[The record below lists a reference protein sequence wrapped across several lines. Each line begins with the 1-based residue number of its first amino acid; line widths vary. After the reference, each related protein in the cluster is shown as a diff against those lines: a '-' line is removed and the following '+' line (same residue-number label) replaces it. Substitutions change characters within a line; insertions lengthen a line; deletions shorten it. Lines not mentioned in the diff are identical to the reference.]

1 VSRSAVEFY
10 ALQTRKNLK
19 KIDKE
24 LITFAEEIL
33 QEVIS
38 SSEDTGRQMFRV
50 DAFTELMIGHLV
62 DAGELDDAL
71 VCFHKAKGEEINAY
85 SVSEQ
90 GDRID
95 LIVSIHTQKVPP
107 ERVGKPDV
115 DAAFKRLFSFFK
127 KAIMGGY
134 ASLEEA
140 SPVHDMCLRLHEVRR
155 TLQTVRFFLV
165 TDGLTTDVKRKDAE
179 SNGIKASYHVWDIER
194 LHRCVTSGQFREPIE
209 VNFMDLAGE
218 PIPCLPMPGS
228 LHDYKV
234 FLAILRGDVLGKL
247 YDEFGPRLL
256 ERNVRSFLQARGKV
270 NRKIQETISEVPER
284 FLAYNNGISVTASE
298 VKLKEREDGT
308 LGIAWA
314 KDLQIVNGG
323 QTTASIHHAMRARK
337 GADVSKVYVQAKLS
351 VIDPSMLD
359 DLVPLISRYANSQ
372 NKVNEVDFFANDA
385 FHVRVEKLS
394 RTVWAPATQGTHRQ
408 TRWFYERAR
417 GQYQDSKGR
426 EPTDSLRKAFAS
438 THPSDRKFTKTD
450 LAKFENTWEMLP
462 HIVSRGAEKSFR
474 EFAAILAA
482 RKEAEPDQAYFQR
495 LVAKAIVFRRAEDIV
510 QKQQFG
516 GYRANIVTYT
526 IALIIDRT
534 GGRIDLGRIWRE
546 QDISAALVDAITVVS
561 KAVHSS
567 IVAPP
572 SGKNVTEWCKKEDCW
587 KVIRSLEVTLPK
599 SLEAELVPEEP
610 IVRSTPTQN
619 GRKAVLAKWAS
630 TVSGK

>member
-1 VSRSAVEFY
+1 M
-10 ALQTRKNLK
+10 K
-19 KIDKE
+19 KVDKE
-24 LITFAEEIL
+24 LVTFAEEVL

-38 SSEDTGRQMFRV
+38 SSETSGKQMFRV

-62 DAGELDDAL
+62 EAGELDDAL
-71 VCFHKAKGEEINAY
+71 VCFHKSKGEEINAY

-95 LIVSIHTQKVPP
+95 LIVAIHTQKLPP

-115 DAAFKRLFSFFK
+115 DTALKRLFNFFK

-140 SPVHDMCLRLHEVRR
+140 SPVHDMCLRIHEVRR
-155 TLQTVRFFLV
+155 TLKTVSFFVV
-165 TDGLTTDVKRKDAE
+165 TDGLTTDVKRKDTE

-209 VNFMDLAGE
+209 VNFMELAGE
-218 PIPCLPMPGS
+218 PIPCLPMPGT

-234 FLAILRGDVLGKL
+234 FLAILRGDVLGRL
-247 YDEFGPRLL
+247 YEEFGPRLL

-270 NRKIQETISEVPER
+270 NRKIQETITEEPER

-308 LGIAWA
+308 IGIAWA

-323 QTTASIHHAMRARK
+323 QTTASIHHAMREKK

-385 FHVRVEKLS
+385 FHVRIEKLS

-438 THPSDRKFTKTD
+438 THPSDQKFTKTD

-462 HIVSRGAEKSFR
+462 HFVSRGAEKNFR
-474 EFAAILAA
+474 EFVAILAA
-482 RKEAEPDQAYFQR
+482 RKEPEPDQAYFQC
-495 LVAKAIVFRRAEDIV
+495 LVAKAIVFRRAEDVV

-526 IALIIDRT
+526 IALILDRT
-534 GGRIDLGRIWRE
+534 AGRIDLGRIWRE
-546 QDISAALVDAITVVS
+546 QDTTPALVEAIASVS
-561 KAVHSS
+561 RAVHAS

-587 KVIRSLEVTLPK
+587 KVVRGLQVTLPK
-599 SLEAELVPEEP
+599 KLDAELIPEEP
-610 IVRSTPTQN
+610 AVRPTPSPY
-619 GRKAVLAKWAS
+619 GRKGVLAKGS
-630 TVSGK
+630 TAASGK

>member
-1 VSRSAVEFY
+1 M
-10 ALQTRKNLK
+10 K

-24 LITFAEEIL
+24 LATFAEEVF
-33 QEVIS
+33 QEVIT
-38 SSEDTGRQMFRV
+38 SSEASGRQMFRV

-71 VCFHKAKGEEINAY
+71 VCFHKSKGEEINAY

-95 LIVSIHTQKVPP
+95 LLVSIHTQKVPP
-107 ERVGKPDV
+107 ERVGKPEV
-115 DAAFKRLFSFFK
+115 DTAFKRLFGFFK
-127 KAIMGGY
+127 KAFTGGY

-140 SPVHDMCLRLHEVRR
+140 SPVHDMCLRIHEVRR
-155 TLQTVRFFLV
+155 TLKTVRFFAI

-209 VNFMDLAGE
+209 VDFMKLAGE

-234 FLAILRGDVLGKL
+234 FLAIIRGDVLGNL
-247 YDEFGPRLL
+247 YEEYGPRLL

-270 NRKIQETISEVPER
+270 NRKIQETITDEPER

-298 VKLKEREDGT
+298 VKLEERADGT
-308 LGIAWA
+308 MGIASA

-323 QTTASIHHAMRARK
+323 QTTASIHHAMRAKK

-385 FHVRVEKLS
+385 FHVRIEKLS
-394 RTVWAPATQGTHRQ
+394 RTVWAPAKQGTQRL

-426 EPTDSLRKAFAS
+426 EPTESLRKTFAS
-438 THPSDRKFTKTD
+438 AHPSDQKFTKTD

-462 HIVSRGAEKSFR
+462 HFVSRGAEKNFR
-474 EFAAILAA
+474 EFAAILAS
-482 RKEAEPDQAYFQR
+482 RKEPEPDQGYFQR

-526 IALIIDRT
+526 IALILDRT
-534 GGRIDLGRIWRE
+534 KGRIDLARIWRE
-546 QDISAALVDAITVVS
+546 QDTTPALAEAISTVA
-561 KAVHSS
+561 KAVHAS
-567 IVAPP
+567 IVNPP

-587 KVIRSLEVTLPK
+587 KVVRALEVTLLK
-599 SLEAELVPEEP
+599 ELESELVPEEP
-610 IVRSTPTQN
+610 VAKAAVTN
-619 GRKAVLAKWAS
+619 GRKAFATRSSAAVTSK
-630 TVSGK
+630 